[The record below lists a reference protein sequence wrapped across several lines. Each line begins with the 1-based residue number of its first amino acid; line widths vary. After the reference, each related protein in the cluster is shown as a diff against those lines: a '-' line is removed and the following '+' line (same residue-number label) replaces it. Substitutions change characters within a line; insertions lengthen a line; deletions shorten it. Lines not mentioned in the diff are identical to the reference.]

1 MLFSNSPRTPDR
13 HHGDDDPRT
22 KPLLVFDGQCAF
34 CRLWIERWKVLT
46 GDSAD
51 YATAAD
57 AAPGLPSIPAE
68 EFKKS
73 VILVQPDGSYVTGAR
88 AVLSVVR
95 TSAAGR
101 FLIFLYDRLAGFRA
115 TAEGL
120 YRMVAGHRDEMHL
133 LTRVLWGRSVVPPGY
148 AVTRWLFL
156 RGMAVIYAVAFASL
170 ATQITA
176 SLDRTDIARG
186 IVSGRVHAIA
196 RSDFVSHARLDRC
209 GRRPPPGLCASR
221 WSRLAFT
228 RWHDPRVSAFL
239 CWLFYFLVVAG
250 QVFLQSMGHPVARGR
265 IPDNIFA
272 TVSSAFSPTM
282 EPPRRSGGSSGSSCS
297 D

>member
-156 RGMAVIYAVAFASL
+156 RGMAVIYARVRVARHSDHGL
-170 ATQITA
+170 VG
-176 SLDRTDIARG
+176 SGGYRPWGYRG
-186 IVSGRVHAIA
+186 VHAIA
-196 RSDFVSHARLDRC
+196 CQIFYMPGDAGNLCWLCVRLVSA
-209 GRRPPPGLCASR
+209 GFYS
-221 WSRLAFT
+221 
-228 RWHDPRVSAFL
+228 WHDPRVSAFL

-250 QVFLQSMGHPVARGR
+250 QVFLHSMGHPVARTGFLA
-265 IPDNIFA
+265 I
-272 TVSSAFSPTM
+272 FSPRS
-282 EPPRRSGGSSGSSCS
+282 PPHSPRRWNR
-297 D
+297 